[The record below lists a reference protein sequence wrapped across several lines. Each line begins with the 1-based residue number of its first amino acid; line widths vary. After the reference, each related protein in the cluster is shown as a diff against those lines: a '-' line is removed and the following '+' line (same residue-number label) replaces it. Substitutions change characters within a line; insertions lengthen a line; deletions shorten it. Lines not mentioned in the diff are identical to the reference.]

1 MMTAP
6 YALAA
11 AVPQQALPA
20 PPSPAALPAWHSLL
34 DERWQQ
40 RLSTLTE
47 LALAYHDAAESC
59 GGRPAGAAET
69 TRVQRLLRDAT
80 AARRALG
87 RTEDALARLADGSF
101 GRCEQCLGFIPATEL
116 LAEPETRYCAECTAR
131 SWVAL
136 AG

>member
-34 DERWQQ
+34 EERWQQ
-40 RLSTLTE
+40 RLSALTE
-47 LALAYHDAAESC
+47 LSLAYHDAAESC
-59 GGRPAGAAET
+59 GHTAAAAET
-69 TRVQRLLRDAT
+69 ARLQKLLREAT

-87 RTEDALARLADGSF
+87 ETEDTLARLSDGSF
-101 GRCEQCLGFIPATEL
+101 GRCEQCSRPIPTAEL
-116 LAEPETRYCAECTAR
+116 LTEPETRYGPDCVAV
-131 SWVAL
+131 SWVTL